1 MGIHQ
6 LHWPLLKEWLVLGL
20 LLTCIA
26 IVALLLAKW
35 TFDYG
40 RWRFYAIV
48 DKRAEERIAATPLGG
63 AAGVGS
69 RK

>member
-1 MGIHQ
+1 M
-6 LHWPLLKEWLVLGL
+6 LGL